1 MTASADDWRWTGKQS
16 YLQGLSFE
24 FGPYHRYSRT
34 WDHDHCELCF
44 AKFSEDA
51 AESLHHGFHAEH
63 EGRWVCDV
71 CFDDFRERFAWTVT
85 QHPVDRMEVLRKAHQ
100 LGLSMGQLAH
110 VHARRR
116 GAQAALAGDAD
127 ARAFWDAVYAALRPR

>member
-1 MTASADDWRWTGKQS
+1 MTGLADDWRLTGKQAD
-16 YLQGLSFE
+16 LQGLSFE
-24 FGPYHRYSRT
+24 IVPYHRYSLTRI
-34 WDHDHCELCF
+34 HDHCELCF

-63 EGRWVCDV
+63 EGRWVCEV

-85 QHPVDRMEVLRKAHQ
+85 QHPVDLVEVWREAHQ
-100 LGLSMGQLAH
+100 LDVSMGQFAH

-127 ARAFWDAVYAALRPR
+127 ARAFWDAVYAALCPR